1 MVYAMTSSVLT
12 GVTGSSLVITSSHA
26 RGHFSVAL
34 YLISTLKHDPGCRTA
49 GNGLLTSFQCL
60 LGRLKATLVT
70 WSWQSP
76 ALQMAIVR
84 SPRQH
89 CFTPPMHVEPVT
101 TRRPGGALPETDT

>member
-1 MVYAMTSSVLT
+1 MTSSVFT
-12 GVTGSSLVITSSHA
+12 GVTGSSLVMTSSHA

-34 YLISTLKHDPGCRTA
+34 YRMSTLRHDPGCRTA
-49 GNGLLTSFQCL
+49 GNGWLINFHGL

-76 ALQMAIVR
+76 TLQMAMVR

-89 CFTPPMHVEPVT
+89 SFTPPMHVEPVT